1 MRWTNPSVRRLAGG
15 EDPVAVITTKARA
28 LVADA
33 LDAGWSGPPFDP
45 LFLADFLK
53 LEVVPREDV
62 PDARIVPVGR
72 SALRIEFNPNRP
84 RARTRYSIAHEV
96 AHTLF
101 PDCSQQA
108 RHRSWHEYTTA
119 DGWQIE
125 VLCNLAA
132 SEFLAPIGSLP
143 ELKGAGLTIDKLL
156 ELRPRF
162 ELSMEALLNRV
173 VRLADDP
180 VAMFVAS
187 QVEGRGADSGFRI
200 DYVVRSVAMPPLVEA
215 GQMLRSSAVLQACG
229 AIGHTAKG
237 VEEWKGARL
246 WLEVVGLPP
255 YPGTAAPRFAGM
267 ALPQE
272 HVNDRARAG
281 ITFLKGDALRP
292 VGSGSRIVA
301 QVVNDKAMTWGG
313 SGFAAAARRRWPAA
327 QAEFRAWATKGERHL
342 GAVHVAA
349 TEGRTYLASLVAQ
362 KGYGPARVPRLRY
375 GALHACLGEL
385 VGRAR
390 DLRATVHMPRIG
402 SGQAGGSWA
411 VVEDLVRTTLV
422 AAGVPVTVYDL
433 PGSNASSGGQQ
444 TSLLALAR
452 DSRA

>member
-1 MRWTNPSVRRLAGG
+1 MEWSNPSVRRLAGV
-15 EDPVAVITTKARA
+15 EDPVAVITTRARA
-28 LVADA
+28 LVAEA

-45 LFLADFLK
+45 LFLADLLK
-53 LEVVPREDV
+53 LEVVPRGDL

-119 DGWQIE
+119 DAWQIE

-143 ELKGAGLTIDKLL
+143 ELKGADLTIDKLL
-156 ELRPRF
+156 KLRPRF

-180 VAMFVAS
+180 VAMFAAS
-187 QVEGRGADSGFRI
+187 QVEGLSPDSGFRI
-200 DYVVRSVAMPPLVEA
+200 DYVVRSVAMPPLVGA
-215 GQMLRSSAVLQACG
+215 GQTLRSSTVLEKCG

-237 VEEWKGARL
+237 AEEWKGVRL

-255 YPGTAAPRFAGM
+255 YPGTGAPRFAGI
-267 ALPQE
+267 AIPKE
-272 HVNDRARAG
+272 HVTDRTLAG
-281 ITFLKGDALRP
+281 ITYLKGDARRP
-292 VGSGSRIVA
+292 VGEGSRIVA
-301 QVVNDKAMTWGG
+301 QVVNDKALTWGG
-313 SGFAAAARRRWPAA
+313 RGFAAAARRQWPAA
-327 QAEFRAWATKGERHL
+327 QAQFRAWATQGERHL
-342 GAVHVAA
+342 GAIHVALA
-349 TEGRTYLASLVAQ
+349 EGQTYLASLVAQ
-362 KGYGPARVPRLRY
+362 KGYGPSRAPRLRY
-375 GALHACLGEL
+375 GALHSCLSEL
-385 VGRAR
+385 TGRAR
-390 DLRATVHMPRIG
+390 ELRATVHMPRIG

-433 PGSNASSGGQQ
+433 PSSTSGSSQQQ
-444 TSLLALAR
+444 TSLLPLAR
-452 DSRA
+452 ES